1 MSDPEVRADTDAAA
15 ANAARILEFFAAV
28 LGPTHDT
35 ARLDGFLA
43 AEFVD
48 HDAASGDSG
57 SAGVCAKLVGLWSV
71 LSDGHYVPLQVVAA
85 GDLVTVRSG
94 LVAPAASR
102 APALSIAFADTYR
115 MAGGMIAEH
124 WHVVDADALAQA
136 VRSRM

>member
-28 LGPTHDT
+28 LGPAHDT

-43 AEFVD
+43 ADFVD
-48 HDAASGDSG
+48 HDAA
-57 SAGVCAKLVGLWSV
+57 AGVHAKRDGLWSV

-85 GDLVTVRSG
+85 GDLVTVRSE